1 MYSVLLSSVDVNS
14 KYCNYSC
21 NSLQVFQ
28 ARGDFVPFTQF
39 KRCEKRPWVFF
50 TFFKLYKWYQIAQCT
65 TFKCI
70 VCFSNRMID
79 GTEVLYETYEKRRS
93 NLSYDEHPRRGADEP
108 PTGHIDCITDITM
121 TKQPQNFL
129 ISCARDGVIKV
140 WK

>member
-1 MYSVLLSSVDVNS
+1 MDVFRIFKIIQLVPNRSTHHILL
-14 KYCNYSC
+14 
-21 NSLQVFQ
+21 F
-28 ARGDFVPFTQF
+28 
-39 KRCEKRPWVFF
+39 
-50 TFFKLYKWYQIAQCT
+50 
-65 TFKCI
+65 
-70 VCFSNRMID
+70 CFSNRMID

-121 TKQPQNFL
+121 TKQSQNFL